1 MSYIFIFH
9 IIMTEAQY
17 NIGWN
22 TFKDHLQD
30 STKALFKSQRFTDVT
45 LVSDDMIPIKAHKFI
60 LSGASSVLRR
70 LLMMNQDAKP
80 MLYLKGI
87 KCEDLQAI
95 LEFIY
100 LGEASILSERLEDFM
115 RSAED
120 LDIEELCKPKPENQ
134 KAGEN
139 IISPGAEEGNLSS
152 SKRMIKHEE
161 GTTII
166 ESDKT
171 LTSKQNFKEC
181 SENPENLQD
190 VKLKSQLKCEEC
202 EVMFSNNFNLERH
215 IQNKH
220 HGIKRKCDKCDRQV
234 SRSNF
239 SRHMRTQH
247 TS

>member
-1 MSYIFIFH
+1 
-9 IIMTEAQY
+9 MTDAQY

-120 LDIEELCKPKPENQ
+120 LDIEELCKSKPENQ

-139 IISPGAEEGNLSS
+139 HNGHEMGKENLTS
-152 SKRMIKHEE
+152 SKNMVKHEE
-161 GTTII
+161 GTTNII
-166 ESDKT
+166 DADKT
-171 LTSKQNFKEC
+171 QTSKQSFKEC
-181 SENPENLQD
+181 SKYPENLLEI
-190 VKLKSQLKCEEC
+190 KLKTQLKCIEC

>member
-1 MSYIFIFH
+1 
-9 IIMTEAQY
+9 MTEEAQY

-45 LVSDDMIPIKAHKFI
+45 LVSNDMIPIKAHKFI

-87 KCEDLQAI
+87 NCEDLQAI

-120 LDIEELCKPKPENQ
+120 LDIEELCKPKPGNQ

-139 IISPGAEEGNLSS
+139 HFSPEMEKENLTSS
-152 SKRMIKHEE
+152 ERTIKHEE
-161 GTTII
+161 GTKNI
-166 ESDKT
+166 DADAKT
-171 LTSKQNFKEC
+171 QTSKQSFKEC
-181 SENPENLQD
+181 SEYPENFLD
-190 VKLKSQLKCEEC
+190 IKRKSQFKCEEC

-220 HGIKRKCDKCDRQV
+220 HGIKQKCDKCDRQV

>member
-1 MSYIFIFH
+1 
-9 IIMTEAQY
+9 MTEEAQY

-45 LVSDDMIPIKAHKFI
+45 LVSNDMIPIKAHKFI

-87 KCEDLQAI
+87 NCEDLQAI

-120 LDIEELCKPKPENQ
+120 LDVEELCKPKPENQ
-134 KAGEN
+134 KTGEN
-139 IISPGAEEGNLSS
+139 HNSHLMGKENLTS
-152 SKRMIKHEE
+152 SKSMVKQEE
-161 GTTII
+161 GTTNVNA
-166 ESDKT
+166 DKT
-171 LTSKQNFKEC
+171 KTSKQSFKEC
-181 SENPENLQD
+181 SEYPEDLLD
-190 VKLKSQLKCEEC
+190 IKLKTQFKCIEC
-202 EVMFSNNFNLERH
+202 GVTFSNNYNLERH
-215 IQNKH
+215 ISNKH
-220 HGIKRKCDKCDRQV
+220 HGIKQKCDKCDRQV

-247 TS
+247 QHKS

>member
-1 MSYIFIFH
+1 
-9 IIMTEAQY
+9 MTDAQY

-120 LDIEELCKPKPENQ
+120 LDIEELCKSKPENQ

-139 IISPGAEEGNLSS
+139 HNGHEMGKENLTS
-152 SKRMIKHEE
+152 SKNMVKHEE
-161 GTTII
+161 GTTNII
-166 ESDKT
+166 DADKT
-171 LTSKQNFKEC
+171 QTSKQSFKEC
-181 SENPENLQD
+181 SEYPENLQD
-190 VKLKSQLKCEEC
+190 VKLKSQLKCIEC

>member
-1 MSYIFIFH
+1 
-9 IIMTEAQY
+9 MTEQEY

-30 STKALFKSQRFTDVT
+30 SAKALFKSQRFTDVT

-60 LSGASSVLRR
+60 LSSASSVMKR

-87 KCEDLQAI
+87 QSIDLQAI

-120 LDIEELCKPKPENQ
+120 LDIEELKPKHPHTPDNQ
-134 KAGEN
+134 KISDNHITIDIEEESPTSTER
-139 IISPGAEEGNLSS
+139 IIKQERKTDIFEDEMTS
-152 SKRMIKHEE
+152 SKK
-161 GTTII
+161 
-166 ESDKT
+166 S
-171 LTSKQNFKEC
+171 LKEC
-181 SENPENLQD
+181 SKDSKGTLD
-190 VKLKSQLKCEEC
+190 LKSSLKCTEC
-202 EVMFSNNFNLERH
+202 EGTFSNNYNLERH
-215 IQNKH
+215 TQEKH
-220 HGIKRKCDKCDRQV
+220 HGMKKQCLKCNKGF

-239 SRHMRTQH
+239 NRHLRTQH

>member
-1 MSYIFIFH
+1 
-9 IIMTEAQY
+9 MTDQEY
-17 NIGWN
+17 NISWN

-60 LSGASSVLRR
+60 LSGASSVMKR

-87 KCEDLQAI
+87 KSEDLQAI

-100 LGEASILSERLEDFM
+100 LGEASILSERLENFM

-120 LDIEELCKPKPENQ
+120 LDIEELCKPKPDNQ
-134 KAGEN
+134 KIGDNHITIDIEEE
-139 IISPGAEEGNLSS
+139 IVTSPETS
-152 SKRMIKHEE
+152 IKHERTTNIIKDEMTDSKKSFKDCSKNPE
-161 GTTII
+161 GT
-166 ESDKT
+166 
-171 LTSKQNFKEC
+171 
-181 SENPENLQD
+181 
-190 VKLKSQLKCEEC
+190 LKSQFKCTEC
-202 EVMFSNNFNLERH
+202 DVTFSNNHNLERH
-215 IQNKH
+215 TQVKH
-220 HGIKRKCDKCDRQV
+220 HGMKKKCLKCDREV

-239 SRHMRTQH
+239 SRHLRTQH